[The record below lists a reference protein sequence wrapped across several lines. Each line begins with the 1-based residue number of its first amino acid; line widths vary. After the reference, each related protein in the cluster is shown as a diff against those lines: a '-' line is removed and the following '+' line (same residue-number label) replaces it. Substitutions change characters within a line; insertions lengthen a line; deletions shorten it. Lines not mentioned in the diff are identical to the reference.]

1 MGMTG
6 VILMHRSVLAVAFHL
21 TALNGSVTTEEIQ
34 IEVEAEM
41 KVKPG
46 FEWVEFILSRE
57 FIHVDQPEI
66 DDPCWVDL
74 T

>member
-1 MGMTG
+1 MGVNG
-6 VILMHRSVLAVAFHL
+6 VILMQRSILAVAFHL

-41 KVKPG
+41 KVRPG
-46 FEWVEFILSRE
+46 FEWVEFILSEE
-57 FIHVDQPEI
+57 FTELDEPEI
-66 DDPCWVDL
+66 DHCWVDL